1 MSENYKVKGNA
12 LTALIL
18 CALAGVV
25 CWFTAQSFM
34 SMWTP
39 DVWYPAPGFERYGA
53 PRLPEFRRG

>member
-1 MSENYKVKGNA
+1 MSENYKVKGNV

-34 SMWTP
+34 SRWTP
-39 DVWYPAPGFERYGA
+39 DVW
-53 PRLPEFRRG
+53 